1 MSGSVVGFTYTPP
14 NLRIPLTAFEI
25 TSNGGTGQTQ
35 QRALLIGASDRPQ
48 PVAIQECFS
57 PGYAANT
64 FGPASMLARMMTKY
78 ALNDAYGEV
87 WALPLNPAS
96 TAAASLTVTYVGA
109 ATTAGLIAIYIGD
122 QRVPV
127 AVNVGDGAAAVAM
140 NVQLAVNAVQTI
152 PGTFGPGGIV
162 NGQVVD
168 IFTFD
173 ATLGA
178 SANLIS
184 FAVNLGGPANGEV
197 LPAGLTIA
205 VAQGTAGAGVV
216 SMPDLRPLLG
226 DGNFDAVI
234 SGYTDATSLGVITE
248 LLSDASGRW
257 SPASMQYG
265 HAFGAV
271 VDTLANLTQDGASWN
286 DQHRTI
292 FGLVGS
298 PTPPWEAAAAIVG
311 AVYPSLKADPLRP
324 LQTLPVLGVMAP
336 PASTAPVTV
345 ANKQALLS
353 DGVAMVQ
360 WDQSGN
366 CTVLRAVT
374 TYQKNAYGVADT
386 NYLDTETL
394 FGLMTFVRRLNAA
407 YTNTYPRSKL
417 ADNGTHFGAGVSIV
431 TPNDI
436 RNVLVAEYA
445 AMETEGLVEDTADF
459 AAGLVVVRNSQD
471 PSRVDVLLDPILVS
485 GLRLIANVVKF
496 GLLPPVLVATS

>member
-1 MSGSVVGFTYTPP
+1 M
-14 NLRIPLTAFEI
+14 
-25 TSNGGTGQTQ
+25 
-35 QRALLIGASDRPQ
+35 
-48 PVAIQECFS
+48 
-57 PGYAANT
+57 
-64 FGPASMLARMMTKY
+64 
-78 ALNDAYGEV
+78 
-87 WALPLNPAS
+87 
-96 TAAASLTVTYVGA
+96 
-109 ATTAGLIAIYIGD
+109 
-122 QRVPV
+122 
-127 AVNVGDGAAAVAM
+127 
-140 NVQLAVNAVQTI
+140 
-152 PGTFGPGGIV
+152 
-162 NGQVVD
+162 
-168 IFTFD
+168 
-173 ATLGA
+173 
-178 SANLIS
+178 
-184 FAVNLGGPANGEV
+184 
-197 LPAGLTIA
+197 
-205 VAQGTAGAGVV
+205 
-216 SMPDLRPLLG
+216 
-226 DGNFDAVI
+226 I
-234 SGYTDATSLGVITE
+234 SGYTDATSLGVITQ

-360 WDQSGN
+360 WDQGGN

-417 ADNGTHFGAGVSIV
+417 ADNGTHFGAGSRSSRRTTSGTCWSRNTRPWRPRVWSRTPPTSRPASSWCATARTPAASTCCSIRSWC
-431 TPNDI
+431 PGC
-436 RNVLVAEYA
+436 A
-445 AMETEGLVEDTADF
+445 
-459 AAGLVVVRNSQD
+459 
-471 PSRVDVLLDPILVS
+471 
-485 GLRLIANVVKF
+485 
-496 GLLPPVLVATS
+496 